1 MSDEQ
6 KRILENSLWAI
17 ANLLRGKM
25 NPDDYRDYILGFIF
39 FKYLSEKQNIY
50 VTELLQ
56 GEDETDFKKVT
67 DTETLEALR
76 EECII
81 KLGYFLEPKELFE
94 TIVEK
99 GSRKVEGK
107 SEFILDDLQAV
118 LNHIEQSTMGE
129 DSEEDFAALFEDLDL
144 TSTKLGRTVSARN
157 EIIVDII
164 KELHKIDFK
173 LEDLE
178 SDVLGDAY
186 EYLIGNFAA
195 LSGKSKGEFYTPQ
208 QVSAKSLFLY
218 I

>member
-6 KRILENSLWAI
+6 KQILQNSLWAI

-94 TIVEK
+94 TIAEK

-144 TSTKLGRTVSARN
+144 TSTKLER
-157 EIIVDII
+157 I
-164 KELHKIDFK
+164 
-173 LEDLE
+173 
-178 SDVLGDAY
+178 
-186 EYLIGNFAA
+186 EY
-195 LSGKSKGEFYTPQ
+195 
-208 QVSAKSLFLY
+208 
-218 I
+218 